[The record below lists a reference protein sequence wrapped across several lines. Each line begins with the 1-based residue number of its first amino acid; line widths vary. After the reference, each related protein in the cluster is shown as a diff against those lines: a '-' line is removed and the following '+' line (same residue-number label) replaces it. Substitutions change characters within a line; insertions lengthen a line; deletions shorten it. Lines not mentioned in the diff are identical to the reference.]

1 MTDNN
6 NNTNNN
12 ETTTLDAEDIDA
24 IRTISGSPWLSE
36 MTMKGDLETI
46 DDLQE
51 RNNQLQARIDEL
63 TETVE
68 VIMVERMGFSEKAAA
83 LSEIVKLQKTAIGHQ
98 EKTIEMSAEIIE
110 TMRKVDEMKT
120 QQMRELAA
128 LD

>member
-1 MTDNN
+1 MTDSDNK
-6 NNTNNN
+6 TESTLSAADL
-12 ETTTLDAEDIDA
+12 ET
-24 IRTISGSPWLSE
+24 IRHISGSPFLCESA
-36 MTMKGDLETI
+36 MIFNLGMI

-51 RNNQLQARIDEL
+51 RNNQLTARVDEL
-63 TETVE
+63 IETVE
-68 VIMVERMGFSEKAAA
+68 TIMGERTEFSDQAAA

-110 TMRKVDEMKT
+110 TMKKVDEMKT